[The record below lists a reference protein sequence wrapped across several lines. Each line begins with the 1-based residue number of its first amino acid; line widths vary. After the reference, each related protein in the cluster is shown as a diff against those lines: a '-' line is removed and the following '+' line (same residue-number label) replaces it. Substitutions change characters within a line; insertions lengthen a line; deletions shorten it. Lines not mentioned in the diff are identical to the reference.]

1 MLMERWRFVLR
12 SLRLLVMTSN
22 VNRAEDLSEEDQE
35 RFRGLMVLRLERIA
49 TVWHQRQELLQKNAE
64 ALFEG
69 FLQQMVQW
77 TNVQNRI
84 HRCVRSFFLLS
95 LSLSLSFSL
104 PLSLSLDLS
113 LSLAFI
119 HLQEVPPN
127 FAQAILT

>member
-12 SLRLLVMTSN
+12 SLRLLAMTSN

-49 TVWHQRQELLQKNAE
+49 TVWHQRQELLKKNAE
-64 ALFEG
+64 ALFEA

-84 HRCVRSFFLLS
+84 HRCVSFSPLFFLCVSSLFFLS
-95 LSLSLSFSL
+95 S
-104 PLSLSLDLS
+104 
-113 LSLAFI
+113 
-119 HLQEVPPN
+119 
-127 FAQAILT
+127 